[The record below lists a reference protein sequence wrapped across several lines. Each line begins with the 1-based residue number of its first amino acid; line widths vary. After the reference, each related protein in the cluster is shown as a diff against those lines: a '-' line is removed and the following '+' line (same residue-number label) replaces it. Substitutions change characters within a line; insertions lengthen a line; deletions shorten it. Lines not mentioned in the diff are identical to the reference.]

1 MGLNKYKQMLHF
13 WHWIKNNPH
22 KIIEILQSMTNY
34 PNQVIPQNSSQVLFS
49 FFCIVSNSFI
59 SFSYCESGFQSFPT
73 AALYLRRSADIRCPV
88 SDQSLL
94 IKITNLP
101 LQTQSNTISIVHW
114 LKEYIYRIDSYN
126 TFSLNH
132 HKLGFDRMKGWSE
145 TGPLISADLRALR
158 QSLALPFVLS
168 GIVTFW
174 I

>member
-1 MGLNKYKQMLHF
+1 MKFHKTFSPDFEFHF
-13 WHWIKNNPH
+13 WLVFLLALSAPG
-22 KIIEILQSMTNY
+22 
-34 PNQVIPQNSSQVLFS
+34 SSDSAQAQLTSWNCRTLF
-49 FFCIVSNSFI
+49 
-59 SFSYCESGFQSFPT
+59 
-73 AALYLRRSADIRCPV
+73 YLKPINKVQRSADIRCPV

-101 LQTQSNTISIVHW
+101 LALQTQSNTISIVHW